1 MHRRAA
7 RLGPDRADRLVGD
20 DAEAEEGDGHDEPE
34 GEDAALEDE
43 AFEGVEPRGP
53 GVRQR
58 VQSDERE
65 GREPESRGAGASYG
79 VLLSGNLYLV
89 LPPGLTKRQT
99 LDNSIHHS
107 KLHIICSSFHRVH
120 NIFFLPGR
128 GAEDGRW
135 NVERHVPGVRRQ
147 LAVHPRSRWQLRS
160 RGLHHARPLSHQRVV
175 SLFEECQ
182 LDMTQA
188 SA

>member
-53 GVRQR
+53 GVWQR

-65 GREPESRGAGASYG
+65 GREPESWGAGASYG

-89 LPPGLTKRQT
+89 LPPGLTKRQFDSPFKC
-99 LDNSIHHS
+99 LYDMFQ
-107 KLHIICSSFHRVH
+107 LPPCPQY
-120 NIFFLPGR
+120 FL
-128 GAEDGRW
+128 
-135 NVERHVPGVRRQ
+135 
-147 LAVHPRSRWQLRS
+147 LARTRSRRWTMERRASRS
-160 RGLHHARPLSHQRVV
+160 RSPQTARRTSSLTLAATFPRATSCSTTLPSTSRLPIRRVSARYDP
-175 SLFEECQ
+175 SLRLE
-182 LDMTQA
+182 
-188 SA
+188 

>member
-89 LPPGLTKRQT
+89 LPLAATKNKPLT
-99 LDNSIHHS
+99 
-107 KLHIICSSFHRVH
+107 
-120 NIFFLPGR
+120 
-128 GAEDGRW
+128 
-135 NVERHVPGVRRQ
+135 
-147 LAVHPRSRWQLRS
+147 
-160 RGLHHARPLSHQRVV
+160 
-175 SLFEECQ
+175 SLFTIQ
-182 LDMTQA
+182 M
-188 SA
+188 SI

>member
-7 RLGPDRADRLVGD
+7 RLRADRAHRLVGD

-65 GREPESRGAGASYG
+65 GREPESRSEGASYG

-89 LPPGLTKRQT
+89 LPLAATKNKPLT
-99 LDNSIHHS
+99 
-107 KLHIICSSFHRVH
+107 
-120 NIFFLPGR
+120 
-128 GAEDGRW
+128 
-135 NVERHVPGVRRQ
+135 
-147 LAVHPRSRWQLRS
+147 
-160 RGLHHARPLSHQRVV
+160 
-175 SLFEECQ
+175 SLFTIQ
-182 LDMTQA
+182 M
-188 SA
+188 SI